1 MMKLKVIKEEDMT
14 RSAEYYK
21 NRINLLKHRAKD
33 NSAIIR
39 KLERKL
45 RKTEQNEPITQSE
58 E

>member
-1 MMKLKVIKEEDMT
+1 MT

-21 NRINLLKHRAKD
+21 NRINLLKHRTKD

-39 KLERKL
+39 KLEQKL
-45 RKTEQNEPITQSE
+45 RKTEQNEPITQPE